1 MLLIKASAR
10 FPDLV
15 QRAELEA
22 NIEVV
27 AEVDGFRKG
36 LLQSVSRTVVGGAGT
51 RWATRFHHCQCAY
64 LLALVSLL
72 HLLRSVPLGRSERFE
87 ANHAGC
93 MRCRSAPSPSPHI
106 ILVTETG
113 DKLAFSSGPRSLEK
127 SGPMHSVSTESK
139 RLLSSNSPHL

>member
-51 RWATRFHHCQCAY
+51 RWATTPPLPVC
-64 LLALVSLL
+64 VSFDTCVAAPPPPFCPSGKE
-72 HLLRSVPLGRSERFE
+72 RAFRGQPRRMYEVPLGT
-87 ANHAGC
+87 
-93 MRCRSAPSPSPHI
+93 
-106 ILVTETG
+106 LTVTAHYLG
-113 DKLAFSSGPRSLEK
+113 
-127 SGPMHSVSTESK
+127 
-139 RLLSSNSPHL
+139 N